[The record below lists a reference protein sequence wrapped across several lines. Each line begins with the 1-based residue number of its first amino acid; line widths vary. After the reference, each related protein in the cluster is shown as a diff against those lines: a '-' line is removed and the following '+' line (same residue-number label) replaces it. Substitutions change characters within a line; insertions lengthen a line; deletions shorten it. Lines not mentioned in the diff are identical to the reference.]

1 MTTYP
6 VRLPSALVIKITA
19 GLVLFFGILCGA
31 HAGGGN
37 TSLVVKSG
45 EAKEICKC
53 GGHWRVDSS
62 GKVWPVS
69 IEVVTPPKS
78 GAVTTRASTGQRKL
92 RSGEAK
98 TVRLTSVVYQSKKG
112 YVGEDSFTYRR
123 VTADPTD
130 PDNGKVYTVAVTV
143 R

>member
-1 MTTYP
+1 M
-6 VRLPSALVIKITA
+6 
-19 GLVLFFGILCGA
+19 
-31 HAGGGN
+31 
-37 TSLVVKSG
+37 KSG

-53 GGHWRVDSS
+53 GGHWRVDAS

-69 IEVVTPPKS
+69 IEVVSPPKS
-78 GAVTTRASTGQRKL
+78 GAVTTRVSTGQRKL
-92 RSGEAK
+92 RNGEAK

>member
-1 MTTYP
+1 MTTY
-6 VRLPSALVIKITA
+6 VTRLPTALLTKAMV
-19 GLVLFFGILCGA
+19 GLVLFFGILFAA
-31 HAGGGN
+31 HAGSGY
-37 TSLVVKSG
+37 TSLVVTSG

-53 GGHWRVDSS
+53 GGHWRVDAS

-69 IEVVTPPKS
+69 IEVVSPPKN
-78 GAVTTRASTGQRKL
+78 GAVTSRVSTGQRKL
-92 RSGEAK
+92 RNGEAK

-130 PDNGKVYTVAVTV
+130 PDNGRVYTVAVTV

>member
-1 MTTYP
+1 MTTCLL
-6 VRLPSALVIKITA
+6 RLPTTFSMKVIA
-19 GLVLFFGILCGA
+19 ALVLFFGILCAA

-53 GGHWRVDSS
+53 GGHWRVDAS

-69 IEVVTPPKS
+69 IEVVSPPKN
-78 GAVTTRASTGQRKL
+78 GAVTTRTSSGQRKL
-92 RSGEAK
+92 RNGEAK